1 MKNFENLRNEFP
13 ILQSNNIAY
22 LDSAA
27 TSQKPQ
33 SVIDAIKRYYESANA
48 NAHRGTYK
56 LSVDS
61 STELDSARKTVQKF
75 INAKSQDEI
84 IFTKNSTESLNLIAY
99 SYGID
104 NLTADDEVVLSIME
118 HHSNIV
124 PWQKICKK
132 TGAKLNYM
140 YLDDNFQIDKN
151 EIESKITSKTKV
163 VGVLSASNVLG
174 TITPLKKIIEKAHS
188 VGAVVIVDVT
198 QSIAHTPF
206 DVQKY
211 DADFVV
217 FSGHKMYAPTGIVV
231 LYAKRKLLEN
241 MSPFLMGGD
250 MIEYVYEQNST
261 FAELPNKF
269 EAGTQNVAGA
279 VGLKSA
285 IEFILGLGYEN
296 IEKYETELRNY
307 ALKRLK
313 ELNFVTIYA
322 TNEIDNLAPV
332 ISFNINGVHP
342 HDVASILDS
351 CNVCVRAGNHCAQPL
366 LRYLGLDSTVRI
378 SLAVYNTKN
387 DIDRLIDA
395 LNKCYDMFKNYI

>member
-1 MKNFENLRNEFP
+1 MKNP
-13 ILQSNNIAY
+13 
-22 LDSAA
+22 
-27 TSQKPQ
+27 K
-33 SVIDAIKRYYESANA
+33 
-48 NAHRGTYK
+48 
-56 LSVDS
+56 
-61 STELDSARKTVQKF
+61 
-75 INAKSQDEI
+75 
-84 IFTKNSTESLNLIAY
+84 
-99 SYGID
+99 
-104 NLTADDEVVLSIME
+104 
-118 HHSNIV
+118 
-124 PWQKICKK
+124 
-132 TGAKLNYM
+132 
-140 YLDDNFQIDKN
+140 
-151 EIESKITSKTKV
+151 SKITSKTKV

-217 FSGHKMYAPTGIVV
+217 FSGHKMYAPTGIGV
-231 LYAKRKLLEN
+231 LYAKRMLLEN

-250 MIEYVYEQNST
+250 MIEYVYEHNST

-307 ALKRLK
+307 VLKRLK